1 MKYLRS
7 SQWAAAI
14 RLKCKDPTTLNCS
27 LLLSLS
33 PTPSRSPSKLTN
45 QSENNNK
52 TWEILQLRVV
62 IEKENE
68 KLAVS

>member
-1 MKYLRS
+1 MQRFHN
-7 SQWAAAI
+7 SQ
-14 RLKCKDPTTLNCS
+14 
-27 LLLSLS
+27 LLSLFLSLFPSPPRS
-33 PTPSRSPSKLTN
+33 PTKLTN

>member
-1 MKYLRS
+1 MQRS
-7 SQWAAAI
+7 HDSQ
-14 RLKCKDPTTLNCS
+14 
-27 LLLSLS
+27 LLSLS
-33 PTPSRSPSKLTN
+33 LFLFPSASRSPSKLTN

-52 TWEILQLRVV
+52 TWETLQLRVV